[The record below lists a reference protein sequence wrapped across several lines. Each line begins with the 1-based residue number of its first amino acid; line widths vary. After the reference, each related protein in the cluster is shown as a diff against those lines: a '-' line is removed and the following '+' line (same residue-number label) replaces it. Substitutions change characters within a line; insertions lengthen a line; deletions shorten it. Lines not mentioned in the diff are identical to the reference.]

1 MKIRQWNTQDVS
13 DKVLQI
19 VSPLSVRNF
28 AIESPSGLLS
38 PKNFLKCNDML
49 AFHLWWTVRRVVG

>member
-1 MKIRQWNTQDVS
+1 MKIRQWNTQDVN

-19 VSPLSVRNF
+19 VPPLSVRNF

-38 PKNFLKCNDML
+38 SKNFLKWNDML
-49 AFHLWWTVRRVVG
+49 AFRLWWTVRRVVG